1 MAKVVRVTPQE
12 FAARWG
18 SGLTGSIERMRAGVE
33 AVTVAPGIAAAAKAD
48 KWHAAISRSDT
59 KAKWKARVGAVPLD
73 VWKSAMVNKGLNRIA
88 DGVENAEP
96 KMAAFGEKLI
106 AHQNRLLVEMDTLAD
121 ITLEDSIKRM
131 THWVRGMAKLEV

>member
-1 MAKVVRVTPQE
+1 MAQRVRVTAQE

-18 SGLTGSIERMRAGVE
+18 SGLTGSIERMRTGVE
-33 AVTVAPGIAAAAKAD
+33 NVTVAPGIAAAAKAD

-59 KAKWKARVGAVPLD
+59 KAKWKARVGAVPLE
-73 VWKSAMVNKGLNRIA
+73 VWQQAMINKGLNRIA
-88 DGVENAEP
+88 DGVENAGP
-96 KMAAFGEKLI
+96 KMEVFGEKLI
-106 AHQNRLLVEMDTLAD
+106 AHQNRLLTEMDTLPD